1 VTDFFKN
8 IDLTGHSLDIA
19 LALDAIFLK
28 NFDCDF
34 LAGDGVGSYPDLAE
48 RSLSQRSP
56 YIFVSLSFETY
67 PQRSALSYGSSALR

>member
-1 VTDFFKN
+1 MILALSGQQPTYLVKLNDVWVTDFFKN

-28 NFDCDF
+28 NFDGDF

-48 RSLSQRSP
+48 SSLSQRSP
-56 YIFVSLSFETY
+56 YIFV
-67 PQRSALSYGSSALR
+67 